1 MLDAIR
7 EELKR
12 PATAVAVGIAV
23 IFAVI
28 AFGVSL
34 YFYYKGIRVG
44 QVSYYA
50 EQVQVFDRKRVTSP
64 GSVTAFPLTVLDAH
78 GQPIEDNVYAASVT
92 IWNSGNAEI
101 RKDDVRIPFRITLQG
116 NPRLIDITPTFF
128 TRDNVDRFSLGGENF
143 ISWEH
148 FDPGEG
154 IKVRVIYADI
164 AIREISVSGYAVGTK
179 SIVDYQHY
187 PKDFSAKYG
196 MIISI
201 SNVVLLSLLAI
212 FLVVRLYMAQA
223 GTRRYVVAE
232 VLASKYVFLLLMF
245 LPIGVIVT
253 WILDISLTKRTIPPF

>member
-12 PATAVAVGIAV
+12 PATAVAVEIAV

-28 AFGVSL
+28 GFGVSL

-44 QVSYYA
+44 QVSYYV

-101 RKDDVRIPFRITLQG
+101 KRDDLRIPFRITLEG

-128 TRDNVDRFSLGGENF
+128 TRDNVDRFSFGRQNV

-154 IKVRVIYADI
+154 IKVRSSMPTSQLEKF
-164 AIREISVSGYAVGTK
+164 R
-179 SIVDYQHY
+179 
-187 PKDFSAKYG
+187 
-196 MIISI
+196 
-201 SNVVLLSLLAI
+201 
-212 FLVVRLYMAQA
+212 
-223 GTRRYVVAE
+223 
-232 VLASKYVFLLLMF
+232 
-245 LPIGVIVT
+245 
-253 WILDISLTKRTIPPF
+253 